1 MIDRALGF
9 LGSAMQRHFEAIL
22 GRGEQ
27 PYVSVSAFTRPD
39 GTGAPDADQ
48 RVILM
53 LVGVERETAGS
64 PPTPS
69 VMRAHGEGYASMMT
83 SLPLN
88 LFVLLAS
95 QHANYPEA
103 LKRLA
108 VALGFVQTHP
118 VLDPRSAPGFPDGI
132 SRLSLELVNLDFH
145 ALNNI
150 WAMTG
155 ARYQPSV
162 LIKMRMPAIDLGRID
177 ALHPAVHAVE
187 PTAVPSDAGGARE

>member
-1 MIDRALGF
+1 MIDQVLGF
-9 LGSAMQRHFEAIL
+9 LGTTMQRHFDAVL

-27 PYVSVSAFTRPD
+27 PYVAVSAFARPD

-53 LVGVERETAGS
+53 LVGVERETTGS
-64 PPTPS
+64 SPAPS
-69 VMRAHGEGYASMMT
+69 VMRAAGDGYAMT
-83 SLPLN
+83 TAPLTLN

-95 QHANYPEA
+95 QHSNYPEA
-103 LKRLA
+103 LKRLSL
-108 VALGFVQTHP
+108 ALGFVQAHP
-118 VLDPRSAPGFPDGI
+118 VFDPRSAPGLPDGV

-155 ARYQPSV
+155 AKYQPSV
-162 LIKMRMPAIDLGRID
+162 LLKVRMPAIDLGRID
-177 ALHPAVHAVE
+177 AFHPAVRAVT
-187 PTAVPSDAGGARE
+187 PTAVPTTPQGAH